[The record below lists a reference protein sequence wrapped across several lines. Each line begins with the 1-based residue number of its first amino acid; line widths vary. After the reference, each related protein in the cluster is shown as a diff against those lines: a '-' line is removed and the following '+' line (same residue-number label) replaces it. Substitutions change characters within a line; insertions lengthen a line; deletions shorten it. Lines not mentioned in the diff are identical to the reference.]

1 VEIVNNLRSSSIK
14 GVIGLLLITVFTVG
28 ACDFVFN
35 LYKYYKSYNIENAS
49 DEAPFG
55 DFGDSCVKKG
65 GKKLFSY
72 YEDGLSIYTV
82 TRVLPLSVHWGTYS
96 FSIFKEPLM
105 DVLTPP
111 PLLFS

>member
-1 VEIVNNLRSSSIK
+1 MNNLKSKSIK
-14 GVIGLLLITVFTVG
+14 GIIGLLLITVFTVG
-28 ACDFVFN
+28 AGDFIFN

-55 DFGDSCVKKG
+55 DFGDTCVKKG
-65 GKKLFSY
+65 SKKLFSY
-72 YEDGLSIYTV
+72 YEDGLSFYIV
-82 TRVLPLSVHWGTYS
+82 TRALPLSVHWGTYS
-96 FSIFKEPLM
+96 FSIFKEPLR